1 MKKQVFLIGY
11 RATGKTTV
19 AKKVSEIIGWDFVDV
34 DAEIERLTSRKITDI
49 FKNDG
54 EDKFREIESE
64 VLKTLSKLDKT
75 VFSTGGGIILLE
87 KNREIIKEGFVV
99 LLEASIQTIMK
110 RMMEDNSRPPLTN
123 LTLEEEIQKTLSQR
137 QPIYN
142 QMYHL
147 KIVNENVSPE
157 TIANL
162 IANIIPFKQ

>member
-1 MKKQVFLIGY
+1 MKKQIFLIGY

-19 AKKVSEIIGWDFVDV
+19 GREISKIIGWNFVDI
-34 DAEIERLTSRKITDI
+34 DSEIERITSKKISDI

-64 VLKTLSKLDKT
+64 VLKTLSTLDNT
-75 VFSTGGGIILLE
+75 VFSTGGGIVLLE
-87 KNREIIKEGFVV
+87 KNREIIKEGFVI

-110 RMMEDNSRPPLTN
+110 RMMNDNSRPPLTN

-142 QMYHL
+142 QMYHV
-147 KIVNENVSPE
+147 KIVNENIPVK

-162 IANIIPFKQ
+162 IANIIPFK